1 MNEPDNKDKPG
12 SSPPLR
18 RLATVKEACAYGKIG
33 ETQLYAYL
41 HDGTIK
47 AYKRR
52 TSTLVDLNTIDTF
65 YASLPPFVPLVNRAK
80 NGQEKQ
86 RDATTKGIKV
96 K

>member
-1 MNEPDNKDKPG
+1 MA
-12 SSPPLR
+12 SPLR
-18 RLATVKEACAYGKIG
+18 RLATVKEACAHGKIG
-33 ETQLYAYL
+33 ETELYDYL

-65 YASLPPFVPLVNRAK
+65 YASLPPFVPRVNRAK